1 MLGVTIVVSILDYLV
16 PSYFTKVTGGSKA
29 AGRGALIGML
39 VGIFIFPPWGMIVFS
54 LLGAFLAELIFKKKR
69 STEAL
74 NAALGSFIG
83 FIFGTGMKLAAC
95 GVMMYYIIVY
105 L

>member
-1 MLGVTIVVSILDYLV
+1 MIDFGRYETADLLDLEREVSLVSVYVFFLD
-16 PSYFTKVTGGSKA
+16 FQDGGNF
-29 AGRGALIGML
+29 
-39 VGIFIFPPWGMIVFS
+39 GI
-54 LLGAFLAELIFKKKR
+54 
-69 STEAL
+69 
-74 NAALGSFIG
+74 GSFIG

>member
-1 MLGVTIVVSILDYLV
+1 
-16 PSYFTKVTGGSKA
+16 
-29 AGRGALIGML
+29 
-39 VGIFIFPPWGMIVFS
+39 MIVFS